1 MPKTDGFDQLEK
13 FLDPNKRIM
22 VMLENRLKTLPDR
35 NVVLAI
41 IDAIEYTDVDSG
53 LVKFFEQRQT
63 GGVFVAVNKPVTGL
77 LEKIGDSKFVR
88 ENVEFIDCISS
99 LSGSREVQETHVHYL
114 ESPQQ
119 LVELS
124 VLVAKLLAQFKDKKF
139 LVVDSLSTL
148 LIYNK
153 PDAVVKLVHSIANKV
168 RVENV
173 QGVFLMIKTEENLDI
188 IKIIS
193 QFADTVIEVRDRPAA
208 LK

>member
-1 MPKTDGFDQLEK
+1 
-13 FLDPNKRIM
+13 
-22 VMLENRLKTLPDR
+22 
-35 NVVLAI
+35 
-41 IDAIEYTDVDSG
+41 
-53 LVKFFEQRQT
+53 
-63 GGVFVAVNKPVTGL
+63 
-77 LEKIGDSKFVR
+77 
-88 ENVEFIDCISS
+88 
-99 LSGSREVQETHVHYL
+99 
-114 ESPQQ
+114 
-119 LVELS
+119 
-124 VLVAKLLAQFKDKKF
+124 
-139 LVVDSLSTL
+139 VDSLSTL